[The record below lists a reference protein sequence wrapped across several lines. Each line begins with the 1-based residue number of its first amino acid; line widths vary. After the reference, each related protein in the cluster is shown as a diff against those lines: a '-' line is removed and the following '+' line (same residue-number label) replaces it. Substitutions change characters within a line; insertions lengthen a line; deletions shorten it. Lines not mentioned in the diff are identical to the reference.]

1 MSSSGPGGLWSL
13 LSFPSVE
20 CIEKPIVT
28 KHKGA
33 KRRYY
38 NALGEQMD
46 NIELNVAN
54 ARVYIGGGTN
64 RLISANA
71 MKKKGG
77 YLVYW
82 IWAVVAILLLICII
96 KTAT

>member
-20 CIEKPIVT
+20 LLVD
-28 KHKGA
+28 A
-33 KRRYY
+33 Q
-38 NALGEQMD
+38 GEQMD
-46 NIELNVAN
+46 DIELNVAN
-54 ARVYIGGGTN
+54 ARVYINGGTN
-64 RLISANA
+64 RLIYANA

-96 KTAT
+96 KIAT